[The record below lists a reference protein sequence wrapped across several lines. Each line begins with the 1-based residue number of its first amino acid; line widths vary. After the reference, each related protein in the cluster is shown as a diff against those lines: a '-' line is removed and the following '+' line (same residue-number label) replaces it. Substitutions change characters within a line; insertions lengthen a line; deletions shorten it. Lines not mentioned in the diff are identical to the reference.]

1 MKQGRRTAAK
11 QLLFS
16 FGWSGLALVAGERV
30 AAPVEVSPVVAPVR
44 TDPPS
49 NHIDS
54 GLSQLLDI
62 RRLHVQELSGGE
74 AAGQIR
80 DMIIAAFQVS
90 GFFAV
95 TENAE
100 RADAFLRGTAED
112 LVFTDHFSSHDSL
125 GIRSG
130 AAMGRGGINSRGSER
145 NAVSIGVTQSEDTKQ
160 AERKHEAVAAVRI
173 VNKEGDVLWST
184 TQESLGAKFRGA
196 SADVAEKITRQLR
209 ADMDRARK
217 LPRMKAG
224 AETRRSPGLA
234 QVG

>member
-11 QLLFS
+11 QLLLS
-16 FGWSGLALVAGERV
+16 FGWSGLALVAADKAEPV
-30 AAPVEVSPVVAPVR
+30 AIAPTR
-44 TDPPS
+44 TGPPP
-49 NHIDS
+49 NHVDD
-54 GLSQLLDI
+54 GLAQLLNI
-62 RRLHVQELSGGE
+62 KRLHVQELSGGE

-80 DMIIAAFQVS
+80 DMIIAAIQAG
-90 GFFAV
+90 GFFSV

-112 LVFTDHFSSHDSL
+112 LVFTDQFSSHESI

-130 AAMGRGGINSRGSER
+130 AAIGRGGTTSRGYER
-145 NAVSIGVTQSEDTKQ
+145 NSASVGLSQSEDTKV

-196 SADVAEKITRQLR
+196 SADVADKITRQLR

-217 LPRMKAG
+217 LPRMEA
-224 AETRRSPGLA
+224 RRGLGLA
-234 QVG
+234 QAN